1 MKKLVLIMQDIGT
14 MIRREKAGVTI
25 ILLSLGLSVCVSLT
39 LVSFYSSYIEIFQR
53 MRIDKSSYKISYGSY
68 SAQDSQ
74 LTPIEA
80 FDGFFLKENSPPVID
95 SFYALSF
102 SVYPSVD
109 EVITYGP
116 AAGQTEPD
124 IPMVQHISWRPYFS
138 DDRLAPLLERES
150 EKILLEGRLFT
161 ADELQEGAA
170 VAVVGRDS
178 FPDVKLG
185 DKIKILDR
193 DISVIGIRKEHNAI
207 PYRLMQKM
215 TDREKGFYPDTFI
228 CIFEE
233 PLSEEQLGWLERA
246 GFSLFCYFDVRK
258 AGYYTEIMMSLGIIT
273 GALLL
278 TVLNSLNMFQHLIQK
293 DRYRVMVMKVCGA
306 GKGTV
311 FGTLYLVPLLV
322 CGVSGGAG
330 ILLYRLLLEPIIV
343 REFQL
348 PQLSGVELLIVLG
361 VVLLLSFLMLLPTV
375 RRMVKAQPAEA
386 AMWR

>member
-1 MKKLVLIMQDIGT
+1 M
-14 MIRREKAGVTI
+14 
-25 ILLSLGLSVCVSLT
+25 
-39 LVSFYSSYIEIFQR
+39 
-53 MRIDKSSYKISYGSY
+53 
-68 SAQDSQ
+68 
-74 LTPIEA
+74 
-80 FDGFFLKENSPPVID
+80 
-95 SFYALSF
+95 
-102 SVYPSVD
+102 
-109 EVITYGP
+109 
-116 AAGQTEPD
+116 
-124 IPMVQHISWRPYFS
+124 
-138 DDRLAPLLERES
+138 
-150 EKILLEGRLFT
+150 LEGRLFT

>member
-1 MKKLVLIMQDIGT
+1 
-14 MIRREKAGVTI
+14 
-25 ILLSLGLSVCVSLT
+25 
-39 LVSFYSSYIEIFQR
+39 
-53 MRIDKSSYKISYGSY
+53 
-68 SAQDSQ
+68 
-74 LTPIEA
+74 
-80 FDGFFLKENSPPVID
+80 
-95 SFYALSF
+95 
-102 SVYPSVD
+102 
-109 EVITYGP
+109 
-116 AAGQTEPD
+116 
-124 IPMVQHISWRPYFS
+124 
-138 DDRLAPLLERES
+138 
-150 EKILLEGRLFT
+150 
-161 ADELQEGAA
+161 
-170 VAVVGRDS
+170 
-178 FPDVKLG
+178 
-185 DKIKILDR
+185 
-193 DISVIGIRKEHNAI
+193 
-207 PYRLMQKM
+207 
-215 TDREKGFYPDTFI
+215 
-228 CIFEE
+228 
-233 PLSEEQLGWLERA
+233 
-246 GFSLFCYFDVRK
+246 
-258 AGYYTEIMMSLGIIT
+258 MSLGIIT